1 MIDPALLMRRA
12 IRYVCDQNGLRPDT
26 IHQMPFE
33 PRQRFEELVIAV
45 ADDMRYNQLRYFRPF
60 DHQKRFFA
68 TGASE
73 RRGILAANR
82 IGKTVSTCYE
92 TAMHLTGLY
101 PEWWP
106 ESARRFT
113 KPVTVMVAGEGWS
126 QVAMV
131 LQNEL
136 LGTQDVKIR
145 EQLGTGAIPRDLI
158 NFDTMRSDGAN
169 CLGVEIRHAS
179 GSNSYLVFA
188 NYTQEVRQ
196 MQGFKLTLAVFDEQ
210 PPDDFFS
217 EIVTRTATTQGQVL
231 CSFTPLKGLNGL
243 VSKFWHHEEG
253 YEHIRVSWDDVPE
266 YDPWGEPFLLNSTR
280 QQLERDYL
288 PHERD
293 ARRNGVPVMGKG
305 AVFQIRSW
313 PTYRTGDYD
322 FRNTRGLHRIIALD
336 LGLVNDKTV
345 ISLIYWDPDNQEAW
359 LHTQICVKGT
369 EEANPV
375 NWIQHLMRPEVFGTP
390 IVLPPDAGTVGRYT
404 MSALSIRQLFEQY
417 ELNVYPDP
425 VRNPPDAEG
434 RTTNHKAFGIN
445 TMRQML
451 ELGTLHVN
459 ENCVEFLREAQ
470 NYYVD
475 ERGRFSDPDD
485 CIDSAR
491 YALLGCLNGW
501 AEPWDDRSPQQRF
514 AAAKH
519 QMKLIQAHKK
529 NDQDRPIWKRSW
541 SADGGVM

>member
-1 MIDPALLMRRA
+1 MLDPAMLMRRA
-12 IRYVCDQNGLRPDT
+12 IRHVCEQHKVDPADIAR
-26 IHQMPFE
+26 MPGSVQTKF
-33 PRQRFEELVIAV
+33 QELAIAV
-45 ADDMRYNQLRYFRPF
+45 RDDMEFNQLRYFRPF
-60 DHQKRFFA
+60 QHQLRFFA
-68 TGASE
+68 TGTSQ

-101 PEWWP
+101 PDWWP
-106 ESARRFT
+106 GMRYD
-113 KPVTVMVAGEGWS
+113 KPINVMVAGEGWS
-126 QVAMV
+126 QVALV

-136 LGTQDVKIR
+136 LGTNDVKIR
-145 EQLGTGAIPRDLI
+145 DQIGTGAIPRDCI
-158 NFDTMRSDGAN
+158 VTETMRGDGAN
-169 CLGVEIRHAS
+169 CIGVEIRHTS
-179 GSNSYLVFA
+179 GGKSYLLFA

-196 MQGFKLTLAVFDEQ
+196 MQGFKLNVAVFDEQ

-243 VSKFWHHEEG
+243 VSKFWNHEDG
-253 YEHIRVSWDDVPE
+253 YDHIRVSWDDVPE

-280 QQLERDYL
+280 AQLERDYL

-313 PTYRTGDYD
+313 PTYKTGDYD
-322 FRNTRGLHRIIALD
+322 FRNTMGLHRIIALD

-345 ISLIYWDPDNQEAW
+345 LSLMYWDPNAREAW
-359 LHTQICVKGT
+359 LDRQIVVKGT
-369 EEANPV
+369 EEANPMNYV
-375 NWIQHLMRPEVFGTP
+375 QHLMRPEVFGCP

-417 ELNVYPDP
+417 ELNVYPEP
-425 VRNPPDAEG
+425 IRNPADEQG
-434 RTTNHKAFGIN
+434 RITNHKAFGIN
-445 TMRQML
+445 TMRQMM
-451 ELGTLHVN
+451 EISTFHIN
-459 ENCVEFLREAQ
+459 ENCVEFLRECQ

-475 ERGRFSDPDD
+475 DKGRFSDPDD

-491 YALLGCLNGW
+491 YALLAHLNGW
-501 AEPWDDRSPQQRF
+501 GEEWDSRTPSQRF
-514 AAAKH
+514 RDAAHNIRVRKS
-519 QMKLIQAHKK
+519 QQSQIE
-529 NDQDRPIWKRSW
+529 RPAWKRVY
-541 SADGGVM
+541 SAGE